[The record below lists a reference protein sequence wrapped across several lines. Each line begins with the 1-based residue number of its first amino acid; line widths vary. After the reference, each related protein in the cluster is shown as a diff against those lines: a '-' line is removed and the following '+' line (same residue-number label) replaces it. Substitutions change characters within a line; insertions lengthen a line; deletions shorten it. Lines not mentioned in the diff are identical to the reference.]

1 MEDISKNVPIPN
13 FNSSSEIFKGKD
25 HVIWEGV
32 PSILDDVW
40 EGWVIKLDG
49 FQVEGVIVSVR
60 GGGQGINE
68 DGVVIR

>member
-49 FQVEGVIVSVR
+49 F
-60 GGGQGINE
+60 
-68 DGVVIR
+68 